1 MVVDDLVR
9 ALCLSARESLCMNI
23 RRRLLNGSFP
33 MSLTPRKSLLLARPL
48 SLVR

>member
-9 ALCLSARESLCMNI
+9 TLCLSAGERLRMNI

-33 MSLTPRKSLLLARPL
+33 MGLTPRQSLLLARPL
-48 SLVR
+48 TLVR